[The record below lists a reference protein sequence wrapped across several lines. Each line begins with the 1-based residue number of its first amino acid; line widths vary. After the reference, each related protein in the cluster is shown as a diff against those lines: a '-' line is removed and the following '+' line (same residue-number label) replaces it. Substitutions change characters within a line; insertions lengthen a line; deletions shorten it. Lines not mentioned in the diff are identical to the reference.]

1 MAFELHPRL
10 AADGIHVA
18 DLTLCTVLLNNDSR
32 FPWCILVPRLEG
44 LRDFHEVP
52 ASHRD
57 VLFAEIEAVSVALQQ
72 LSKAHKMNVAALGNM
87 VPQLHI
93 HVIARHTT
101 DIAWPTPVWNVP
113 GPTPYADPQPL
124 LVQLRTKLDTQHR
137 ARRGA
142 KPAPGYV
149 QQPNHRVDIQSS
161 PANVQVEFAGII
173 IANTR
178 NALRV
183 DESRHDIVY
192 YVPHKDVRMDL
203 LTDTDHESYC
213 PFKGTARYWSIGV
226 GTRRAENAVWAY
238 DEPYDEALPLRGHV
252 AFYTNRV
259 DRIVVDD
266 QPAR

>member
-18 DLTLCTVLLNNDSR
+18 DLALSCVLLNNDSR

-57 VLFAEIEAVSVALQQ
+57 TLFAEIETVSVALQQ
-72 LSKAHKMNVAALGNM
+72 ISRADKMNVAALGNM
-87 VPQLHI
+87 VPQLHV

-101 DIAWPTPVWNVP
+101 DVAWPTPVWSVP
-113 GPTPYADPQPL
+113 GATPYADPQPL
-124 LVQLRTKLDTQHR
+124 LAQLRTKLGI
-137 ARRGA
+137 GA
-142 KPAPGYV
+142 NPAPGYR
-149 QQPNHRVDIQSS
+149 QHPNHRVDIQPST
-161 PANVQVEFAGII
+161 AKVQVELAGTV
-173 IANTR
+173 IADTR
-178 NALRV
+178 SALRV

-192 YVPHKDVRMDL
+192 YVPRKDVRMDL
-203 LTDTDHESYC
+203 LTATDHTSYC

-226 GTRRAENAVWAY
+226 GPRRAENAVWAY

-252 AFYTNRV
+252 AFYPDRV
-259 DRIVVDD
+259 DRIAIDE
-266 QPAR
+266 RTST